1 MGEDESS
8 KQMFDDDA
16 NDLLILVAGLRH
28 HGSLPGNAW
37 QPFTGQYQASTH
49 LHGLPARPPAHRMI
63 GEGDRPPTQEY
74 RMIVFLRPAISGWPP
89 ENKIS
94 NRSI

>member
-28 HGSLPGNAW
+28 HGSLPGNHSLASI
-37 QPFTGQYQASTH
+37 QAIIH

-94 NRSI
+94 DRSI

>member
-37 QPFTGQYQASTH
+37 QPFTGQYPGQHTFTWT
-49 LHGLPARPPAHRMI
+49 ARPAARTPYDR
-63 GEGDRPPTQEY
+63 GGRPPTNPRVPYDSLSEAGNF
-74 RMIVFLRPAISGWPP
+74 RLAS
-89 ENKIS
+89 
-94 NRSI
+94 

>member
-37 QPFTGQYQASTH
+37 QPFTGQYPGQHTFTWT
-49 LHGLPARPPAHRMI
+49 ARPAARTPY
-63 GEGDRPPTQEY
+63 DSTQEY
-74 RMIVFLRPAISGWPP
+74 RMIVFMRPAISGWPP

-94 NRSI
+94 DRSI